1 MVTLVV
7 RAGRSGGG
15 QRDYL
20 AGSPAVTVIWGD
32 YDLPLQLVARH
43 TMEISI
49 RRRAADIAG
58 QYRLLLIFWPPH
70 NTDDFDFGV
79 DAVFTSVLRW
89 LRKCCNGIH

>member
-1 MVTLVV
+1 MQPLVTLVV
-7 RAGRSGGG
+7 RGWRSGGG
-15 QRDYL
+15 QRDSR

-58 QYRLLLIFWPPH
+58 QYTILLHIIQVPL
-70 NTDDFDFGV
+70 TL
-79 DAVFTSVLRW
+79 VLMQFVV
-89 LRKCCNGIH
+89 